1 MDFDICNI
9 YNLNLINL
17 NKLINEKIVI
27 DVSNFLYE
35 NNLIDLYYKHRD
47 YKKITNH
54 FIIKNILE
62 TINQNYN
69 NIFLYKKDINFDI
82 YINKISKL
90 LNLNLFE
97 IEEIPILL
105 DQNLIYR
112 LKCLAENK
120 KPLNFKKINQFC
132 QKNDLKEITER
143 IKNNPKTKL
152 VLYK

>member
-9 YNLNLINL
+9 YNLNIINL
-17 NKLINEKIVI
+17 NKLINEKILI
-27 DVSNFLYE
+27 DISNFLYE
-35 NNLIDLYYKHRD
+35 NNLIDLYYKNKD

-69 NIFLYKKDINFDI
+69 NIFLYKKDINFDS
-82 YINKISKL
+82 YIIKISNL

-105 DQNLIYR
+105 DHDLIYKF
-112 LKCLAENK
+112 KCLAENK
-120 KPLNFKKINQFC
+120 KSINFKKINQFC
-132 QKNDLKEITER
+132 QKNDLTEITER

-152 VLYK
+152 VLHK